1 MSNKEKAWKE
11 KLKTDSDF
19 AFANKKNHTPH
30 AYIDIAGGL
39 VEGTLLTQ
47 ILYWCGNDE
56 SEHGKL
62 TI

>member
-39 VEGTLLTQ
+39 
-47 ILYWCGNDE
+47 I
-56 SEHGKL
+56 
-62 TI
+62 